1 VVDEPV
7 DGGQRHGGIGK
18 DPVPLAEGLVGGDQD
33 GPAFVSRA
41 LISSKGTLVSA
52 WSLVT

>member
-1 VVDEPV
+1 MDEPV
-7 DGGQRHGGIGK
+7 DGGERHGRVGE

-33 GPAFVSRA
+33 GTALVSRV
-41 LISSKGTLVSA
+41 LMSSKSTLVSA